1 MNTFKAVHTEYL
13 KPSRTIET
21 VLVSKENLSQV
32 YFIYNYE
39 GNSFSVFENH
49 LDLILF
55 FQDKAESDFE
65 FRTEEALDEFLG
77 EVDVSL

>member
-65 FRTEEALDEFLG
+65 FRTEKALDEFLG
-77 EVDVSL
+77 GVNIS